1 VIDFLN
7 KQLDQKVEFLVK
19 IAAIKAIPSIKGEIT
34 KGKLKHRGIK
44 LKIKNN
50 PLAYTIFQRNIQ
62 LAPELCVSVNFEKQK
77 VEFNYDPEQLFNSI
91 HKFMG
96 GEDGR

>member
-1 VIDFLN
+1 MISFFQ
-7 KQLDQKVEFLVK
+7 KIIDQKVEFLLK

-50 PLAYTIFQRNIQ
+50 PLTYTIFQRNIQ
-62 LAPELCVSVNFEKQK
+62 LAPELCVSLNFEKHS
-77 VEFNYDPEQLFNSI
+77 VEFNYDSEQLFNSI
-91 HKFMG
+91 KKY
-96 GEDGR
+96 